1 MRINRL
7 VAGAVASLLALGAVA
22 PAFADN
28 DRHRGHDRDRREW
41 RDDRRDDRRDHRN
54 DRRETRR
61 DWRDDRRHDRRE
73 WRDDRRHAGYYRPA
87 PPPRVVYRPA
97 YRPAYGPAYRPAYG
111 HGPGYG
117 WQVGHRYRDYYRGP
131 IYVVNDYNSYHVR
144 RPPRGHHWVR
154 DDRGN
159 LLLVAIATGI
169 LADFVINNR

>member
-1 MRINRL
+1 MRINRFL
-7 VAGAVASLLALGAVA
+7 AGAMASALAFAAVT

-28 DRHRGHDRDRREW
+28 DRHRGHDRREW
-41 RDDRRDDRRDHRN
+41 RDERRDDRRDHR
-54 DRRETRR
+54 DHRREARR
-61 DWRDDRRHDRRE
+61 DWRDDRRHDRRD
-73 WRDDRRHAGYYRPA
+73 WRDDRRHPGYYRPA

-97 YRPAYGPAYRPAYG
+97 YRPAYGP
-111 HGPGYG
+111 GPGYG
-117 WQVGHRYRDYYRGP
+117 WKVGHRYRDYYRGP

-169 LADFVINNR
+169 LADFVINGR

>member
-1 MRINRL
+1 MRINRFL
-7 VAGAVASLLALGAVA
+7 AGAVASAL
-22 PAFADN
+22 AFAAVSPALADD
-28 DRHRGHDRDRREW
+28 DRHRGHDRREW
-41 RDDRRDDRRDHRN
+41 RDDRREDRRDHRD
-54 DRRETRR
+54 DRREARR

-97 YRPAYGPAYRPAYG
+97 YRPAYGPAYGR
-111 HGPGYG
+111 GPGYG
-117 WQVGHRYRDYYRGP
+117 WKVGHRYRDYYRGP

-169 LADFVINNR
+169 LADFVINGR

>member
-117 WQVGHRYRDYYRGP
+117 WQVGHWYRDYYRGP

>member
-7 VAGAVASLLALGAVA
+7 LAGAVASLLALGAVA

-54 DRRETRR
+54 DRREARR

-87 PPPRVVYRPA
+87 PPPRVVYRPV
-97 YRPAYGPAYRPAYG
+97 YRSAYRPAYG

-169 LADFVINNR
+169 LADFVINSR

>member
-1 MRINRL
+1 MRITRL
-7 VAGAVASLLALGAVA
+7 LAGALASVMALGAVA

-28 DRHRGHDRDRREW
+28 HRDRHDRREW
-41 RDDRRDDRRDHRN
+41 RDDRREHRRDHRD
-54 DRRETRR
+54 DRREARR

-73 WRDDRRHAGYYRPA
+73 WRDDRRHHGYYRPA

-97 YRPAYGPAYRPAYG
+97 YRPSYRPAYG
-111 HGPGYG
+111 PGRGYG

>member
-1 MRINRL
+1 MRINRFL
-7 VAGAVASLLALGAVA
+7 AGAMASALAFAAVS
-22 PAFADN
+22 PAFADD
-28 DRHRGHDRDRREW
+28 DRHRGHDRREW
-41 RDDRRDDRRDHRN
+41 RDDRRDDRRDHR
-54 DRRETRR
+54 EARR

-73 WRDDRRHAGYYRPA
+73 WRDDRRHPGYYRPA

-97 YRPAYGPAYRPAYG
+97 YRPAYGPAHGR
-111 HGPGYG
+111 GPGYG
-117 WQVGHRYRDYYRGP
+117 WKVGHRYRDYYRGP

-169 LADFVINNR
+169 LADFVINGR